1 MTTYLTSKISQS
13 IRSSHVRDLLQM
25 ALRPDMIS
33 MAGGLPA
40 PELFDVEGIQQA
52 AQLALTESP
61 SACLQYGMTEG
72 QQRLKDALVRHLAA
86 KGVHATNDTL
96 VVTTGSQQA
105 LDLMGR
111 TMLDPGDRI
120 VVERPTYLSA
130 LQAFNL
136 YSPEF
141 ISIAVDR
148 DGGCVEQLERLTPRQ
163 MPKLVYV
170 VTNFAN
176 PSGASMSI
184 ERRAWLA
191 RWAVRNKVFVLE
203 DDPYGD
209 LYLGS
214 SPLPPLAAIARDIPG
229 ATDWCGYTSTLSKCV
244 APGLRIGWLVLPA
257 ELARAVAKVK
267 QAIDLH
273 TSSFAQEVAA
283 RYLESG
289 RLPGRLAAIR
299 KEYGARRDALQAALQ
314 SRFGAKLSFNSP
326 QGGLFLWAKFN
337 DGTKTGEL
345 LRHALERNVI
355 FVPGDLFFADT
366 PDLST
371 LRINFS
377 GATSEKIAAGVDRMF
392 EAHAAYR
399 READG
404 FALLAA
410 TV

>member
-13 IRSSHVRDLLQM
+13 IKSSHVRDLLQM

-40 PELFDVEGIQQA
+40 AELFDVEGIQQA
-52 AQLALTESP
+52 AQLALAESP

-120 VVERPTYLSA
+120 AVERPTYLSA

-141 ISIAVDR
+141 VSIAVDR
-148 DGGCVEQLERLTPRQ
+148 DGGCVEQLERLTPGQ

-176 PSGASMSI
+176 PSGASMSL

-209 LYLGS
+209 LYFGS

-229 ATDWCGYTSTLSKCV
+229 ATEWCGYTSTLSKCV

-289 RLPGRLAAIR
+289 RLPGRLDTIR
-299 KEYGARRDALQAALQ
+299 KEYRTRRDALQAALQ
-314 SRFGAKLSFNSP
+314 SRFGAKLTFNTP
-326 QGGLFLWAKFN
+326 EGGLFLWAKFN
-337 DGTKTGEL
+337 DGTQSGEL

-377 GATSEKIAAGVDRMF
+377 GATAEKIATGVDRMF

-399 READG
+399 RETDG

-410 TV
+410 TA